1 MSNRILLSACLLGD
15 TRLAARVGM
24 SRWPVWRARPVR
36 TRLSCSVWTASS
48 QLKYEP
54 VQPPANPRLFR
65 VAHRQHPNPVMHAA
79 VEVQKS
85 RRPVNGRNAGSR
97 VERFVNHMPCA
108 PSDAPKRS
116 KSVPAIAVSSADTT
130 SAHPG
135 RPRRGRAPGGSDAA
149 GTPGTPARFAPP
161 QPSR

>member
-15 TRLAARVGM
+15 TRLAARGGV

-36 TRLSCSVWTASS
+36 TRLSSVVWTASS
-48 QLKYEP
+48 PHKSESL
-54 VQPPANPRLFR
+54 QPPANPRLFR
-65 VAHRQHPNPVMHAA
+65 VAHWQHPNPVMHAA
-79 VEVQKS
+79 AEVQKS
-85 RRPVNGRNAGSR
+85 RKPVNSCIAGSR

-116 KSVPAIAVSSADTT
+116 KLVPAIAASSADTT

-135 RPRRGRAPGGSDAA
+135 RPRRCRAPAGSGAA
-149 GTPGTPARFAPP
+149 GCPGTRARFAPP